1 MVARL
6 KKKYF
11 IIIILFFLLF
21 VFGIFL
27 LNTQNPKLIQI
38 KRYIPTEIKDFL
50 KDTIFYIPSVIKLN
64 SAKDKEIERLEL
76 KVHKLENTKGYINED
91 IFPQTQFL
99 KLKSN
104 QMSLENIETR
114 FEYVRYGEIVK
125 PFYLEYFNDKIF
137 LVFKD
142 GSIYSAQ
149 SNKILDNNNK
159 DDFFS
164 KNQVLKLIDHNLPK
178 NIEVSDILYF
188 NNKLFISFS
197 NKDENSCNLD
207 DLNIFSSEID
217 TNNFEFEKVINIS
230 NKLNAEDNNYDC
242 IGQAT
247 VGGKMEGL
255 KNGKIL
261 ISTPQII
268 NDNILLE
275 KIEERDENFKKTFK
289 YSLFI
294 EVDLFEKSYDI
305 ISVGHRNPIG
315 VVQDPYSGT
324 IIATE
329 HGPRGGDEIN
339 KIIKGKNYGWPFVS
353 YGEPYAVKKN
363 EPYFFKKN
371 HSKQG
376 FREPIYSFVP
386 SIGIS
391 HIIKVDNEFSEKWKN
406 NFLIT
411 SLKKKSIYRVEFDE
425 NFTKV
430 KFIEQIKLGKRIRD
444 IIYIKKYKAFVLA
457 LEDKDG
463 FLGVIK
469 NFDNY

>member
-1 MVARL
+1 M
-6 KKKYF
+6 
-11 IIIILFFLLF
+11 
-21 VFGIFL
+21 
-27 LNTQNPKLIQI
+27 
-38 KRYIPTEIKDFL
+38 
-50 KDTIFYIPSVIKLN
+50 N

-125 PFYLEYFNDKIF
+125 PFYLEYFNDKVF

-149 SNKILDNNNK
+149 SKILDNNNK

-197 NKDENSCNLD
+197 NKDENLCNLD

-255 KNGKIL
+255 KMEKY
-261 ISTPQII
+261 
-268 NDNILLE
+268 LLAHLKLLMTIFYWK

-363 EPYFFKKN
+363 EPYFSKK
-371 HSKQG
+371 
-376 FREPIYSFVP
+376 
-386 SIGIS
+386 
-391 HIIKVDNEFSEKWKN
+391 
-406 NFLIT
+406 
-411 SLKKKSIYRVEFDE
+411 SLKARF
-425 NFTKV
+425 
-430 KFIEQIKLGKRIRD
+430 
-444 IIYIKKYKAFVLA
+444 
-457 LEDKDG
+457 
-463 FLGVIK
+463 
-469 NFDNY
+469 